1 MMISSNLLDRFTYA
15 CFSRVSSSVPA
26 RAPFEQFA
34 TALF

>member
-1 MMISSNLLDRFTYA
+1 MMTSSNLLDRFAYA